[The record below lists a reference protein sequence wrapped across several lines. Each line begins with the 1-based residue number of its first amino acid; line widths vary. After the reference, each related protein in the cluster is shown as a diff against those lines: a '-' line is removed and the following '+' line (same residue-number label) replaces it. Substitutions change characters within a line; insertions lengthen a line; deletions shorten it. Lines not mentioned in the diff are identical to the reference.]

1 MKAVSVD
8 VRGRYSAA
16 IWPRD
21 CHRAWGGYLLLQM
34 INRIAL
40 PAGLYPCWH

>member
-1 MKAVSVD
+1 MKQCQLD
-8 VRGRYSAA
+8 VRGRYFAA

-21 CHRAWGGYLLLQM
+21 CIGLGGGYLLLQM

-40 PAGLYPCWH
+40 PAVYIHCWH